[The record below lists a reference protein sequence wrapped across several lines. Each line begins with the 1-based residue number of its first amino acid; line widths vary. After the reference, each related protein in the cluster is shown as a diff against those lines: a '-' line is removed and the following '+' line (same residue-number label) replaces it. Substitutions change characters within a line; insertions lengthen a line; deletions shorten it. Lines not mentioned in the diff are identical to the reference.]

1 MASGHGSTGFGVGSG
16 INVGGTGY
24 GPNYHTSGN
33 GYSYGYGAPTVGY
46 PPVLYGGSYPGSS
59 GGGYGLSGGGH
70 SIGGGSY
77 IPAGHSGGGFNKA
90 LALKGLLIPIA
101 GVALL
106 GAAAALAKSHPVL
119 LQLGVVSGKKKRSVI
134 SENMYPANPY
144 VQPEYRK
151 I

>member
-1 MASGHGSTGFGVGSG
+1 M
-16 INVGGTGY
+16 
-24 GPNYHTSGN
+24 
-33 GYSYGYGAPTVGY
+33 
-46 PPVLYGGSYPGSS
+46 LYGGSYPSSS

-70 SIGGGSY
+70 SIGGGGTFV
-77 IPAGHSGGGFNKA
+77 PAGHSGGGYNKA

-119 LQLGVVSGKKKRSVI
+119 LQLGVVSGKKKRSI
-134 SENMYPANPY
+134 ITENLYPANPY
-144 VQPEYRK
+144 VRPEYRK